1 MQLAAHDLAPEN
13 ADKPAQVDASDPPAE
28 FHALVSGCGIY
39 RLARAR
45 IVLTGFDRSRWL
57 NGMITNNVR
66 DLEPGHGVYAF
77 LLNPQG
83 RIQGDLFAFNDGERL
98 IVQTERAQAE
108 TILQIFDRYIIMDDV
123 EIANQSEKFA
133 VIGIAGPE
141 CDKVL
146 DKTLAAIGLD
156 GQKLRPLQFADVTWN
171 GQEATLVRGDNPCVP
186 NYELW
191 LQTENAEPARNAL
204 FKAGA
209 REVHEQALETFRI
222 ACGIP
227 KFGRDIRDRDLPQ
240 ETAQEHALNFSKGCY
255 VGQEIVER
263 IRSRGAVHRT
273 FVGFEFAGS
282 APPIGT
288 KVQHEGK
295 DVGEITSIATVPT
308 KTGDRVLALG
318 YLRKEF
324 MVGKE
329 LHAGEAN
336 VSAESLPFRGIFSD

>member
-1 MQLAAHDLAPEN
+1 
-13 ADKPAQVDASDPPAE
+13 
-28 FHALVSGCGIY
+28 
-39 RLARAR
+39 
-45 IVLTGFDRSRWL
+45 
-57 NGMITNNVR
+57 
-66 DLEPGHGVYAF
+66 
-77 LLNPQG
+77 
-83 RIQGDLFAFNDGERL
+83 
-98 IVQTERAQAE
+98 
-108 TILQIFDRYIIMDDV
+108 MDDV
-123 EIANQSEKFA
+123 EIDNQTEKFA
-133 VIGIAGPE
+133 VIGIAGP
-141 CDKVL
+141 KS

-191 LQTENAEPARNAL
+191 LQTESAKPARNAL
-204 FKAGA
+204 LKAEA
-209 REVHEQALETFRI
+209 CEVHEQALETFRV

-273 FVGFEFAGS
+273 LVGFEFAGS
-282 APPIGT
+282 APPIGA

-295 DVGEITSIATVPT
+295 DVGEITSVATVPT

-329 LHAGEAN
+329 LHAGEAS
-336 VSAESLPFRGIFSD
+336 VRAESLPFRGIFSD

>member
-1 MQLAAHDLAPEN
+1 MQLAAHDLAAQN
-13 ADKPAQVDASDPPAE
+13 DDKPAPVNASDLPAE

-39 RLARAR
+39 ASARAR
-45 IVLTGFDRSRWL
+45 IVMTGSDRSRWL
-57 NGMITNNVR
+57 NGMVTNNIR

-98 IVQTERAQAE
+98 IVQTERGQAE
-108 TILQIFDRYIIMDDV
+108 KILQIFDRYIIMDDV
-123 EIANQSEKFA
+123 EIDNQSDKFA

-141 CDKVL
+141 CDKA
-146 DKTLAAIGLD
+146 LAAVGLD
-156 GQKLRPLQFADVTWN
+156 GQKLRPLQFAAVTWN
-171 GQEATLVRGDNPCVP
+171 GHQVTLVRGDNPCVP

-191 LQTENAEPARNAL
+191 LQTENAEAARTAL
-204 FKAGA
+204 LKAGA
-209 REVHEQALETFRI
+209 REVHEHALETFRI

-227 KFGRDIRDRDLPQ
+227 RFGRDIRDRDLPQ

-273 FVGFEFAGS
+273 LVGFEFAGS
-282 APPIGT
+282 APPIGA

-295 DVGEITSIATVPT
+295 DVGEITSVATVPT

-329 LHAGEAN
+329 LRAGEAS